1 MDNNLTK
8 TQKEI
13 LKDFKVQ
20 KYKITDK
27 VRVKKG
33 LRNISSWIEETY
45 GKLDYDCCC
54 ISDNMEKLEGRI
66 VTITDS
72 WVGSNGIPFYNIKE
86 DDSTYSWQ
94 NWMFESN
101 TSTKKEDKRIFTP
114 KLTIDISQNKAT
126 IKAVATPSKSSKK
139 QGKQKT
145 SYSKCDTCY
154 DKFDFKIG
162 ALLSVAKV
170 LGFNQNEIDNLIE
183 ALEYL
188 KQYNNKFN

>member
-33 LRNISSWIEETY
+33 LRNISSWIEETCDNGY
-45 GKLDYDCCC
+45 DYCCC
-54 ISDNMEKLEGRI
+54 ITDCMEKLEGTI
-66 VTITDS
+66 VTIANY
-72 WVGSNGIPFYNIKE
+72 WLGSNGLSYYSIEEDNGTYN
-86 DDSTYSWQ
+86 WQ

-114 KLTIDISQNKAT
+114 KLTIDILQNKAT

-145 SYSKCDTCY
+145 GYSKCDTYY

-170 LGFNQNEIDNLIE
+170 LGFNQDEIGQLVE
-183 ALEYL
+183 TLEYL
-188 KQYNNKFN
+188 NEDK

>member
-45 GKLDYDCCC
+45 GKLDYDYCGITDC
-54 ISDNMEKLEGRI
+54 MEKLEGTI
-66 VTITDS
+66 VTVANS
-72 WVGSNGIPFYNIKE
+72 WTEPNGLSYYNIEE
-86 DDSTYSWQ
+86 DNGNCIWQ
-94 NWMFESN
+94 DWMFESN

-126 IKAVATPSKSSKK
+126 IKAVAIPSKSSKK
-139 QGKQKT
+139 QRKQKT
-145 SYSKCDTCY
+145 GYSKCDTYY
-154 DKFDFKIG
+154 DNFDFKIG

>member
-33 LRNISSWIEETY
+33 LKSIYSWIKETCNNGY
-45 GKLDYDCCC
+45 DYCCC
-54 ISDNMEKLEGRI
+54 ITDCMEKLEGTT
-66 VTITDS
+66 VTIANY
-72 WVGSNGIPFYNIKE
+72 WLGSNGLSYYSIEEDNGTYN
-86 DDSTYSWQ
+86 WQ

-101 TSTKKEDKRIFTP
+101 INTKKEDKRTFTP
-114 KLTIDISQNKAT
+114 KLTIDILQNKAT
-126 IKAVATPSKSSKK
+126 IKAVATPSKPSKK

-145 SYSKCDTCY
+145 GYSKCDTYY

-170 LGFNQNEIDNLIE
+170 LGFNQDEIGQLVE
-183 ALEYL
+183 TLEYL
-188 KQYNNKFN
+188 NEDK

>member
-1 MDNNLTK
+1 MDDKLTK

-33 LRNISSWIEETY
+33 LRSIYSRIKETC
-45 GKLDYDCCC
+45 DNEYDCCD
-54 ISDNMEKLEGRI
+54 ISNNMEKLEGTI

-72 WVGSNGIPFYNIKE
+72 WVESNGVPFYEINE
-86 DDSTYSWQ
+86 DNNVYTWQ

-139 QGKQKT
+139 QRKQKT
-145 SYSKCDTCY
+145 SYSKCDTYY

-170 LGFNQNEIDNLIE
+170 LGFNQDEIGQLVKT
-183 ALEYL
+183 LECL
-188 KQYNNKFN
+188 HEDK

>member
-8 TQKEI
+8 TQKKM

-27 VRVKKG
+27 VKVKKG
-33 LRNISSWIEETY
+33 LKSIYSWIKETCNNGY
-45 GKLDYDCCC
+45 DYCCC
-54 ISDNMEKLEGRI
+54 ITDCMEKLEGTI
-66 VTITDS
+66 VTIANY
-72 WVGSNGIPFYNIKE
+72 WLGSNGLSYYSIEE
-86 DDSTYSWQ
+86 DNGNYIWQ

-101 TSTKKEDKRIFTP
+101 TSTKKEDKRTFTP

-145 SYSKCDTCY
+145 SYSKCDTYY

-170 LGFNQNEIDNLIE
+170 LGFNQDEIGQLVE
-183 ALEYL
+183 TLEYL
-188 KQYNNKFN
+188 NEDK